1 MSDVVQASAN
11 AYVPS
16 LPWHAAAWDRLRPLL
31 TRGTHAILLHG
42 AAGIG
47 KKSLAIDIARAAL
60 CEAPTAEGRA
70 CGRCA
75 GCLLAA
81 AGSHPDLRIVVP
93 DAMAAWRGV
102 SADADD
108 AEHTAGSE
116 QVDSDAAG
124 EEGGKRAKLS
134 SQIRIPQV
142 RALTDFI
149 ATSTHRG
156 GRRVVVIAP
165 AERLNTEA
173 ANSLLKMLEEPPPAS
188 LFVLVTDAVDD
199 LLPTVRS
206 RCVLVRV
213 PSPTRA
219 VALAWLADQQ
229 VERADERLAAAGGA
243 PMSALTLAQGDEQ
256 EAASRELLLDLL
268 GRGARLT
275 PELIAERIP
284 KTIAVAGALAVMQRW
299 CWDLLACATLHSD
312 RAVRYFPANA
322 AAVAQVAQDLEVA
335 AIHQWNAR
343 LTTHRAAQHHPLNAR
358 LAVEAALL
366 DYTSGFKPK
375 VTGRS
380 LHR

>member
-1 MSDVVQASAN
+1 MSDVVQASSD

-31 TRGTHAILLHG
+31 TRGSHAILLHG

-60 CEAPTAEGRA
+60 CEATTAEGQA

-81 AGSHPDLRIVVP
+81 AGNHPDLRIVVP

-108 AEHTAGSE
+108 AEPVAGSDPA
-116 QVDSDAAG
+116 DSDSAG
-124 EEGGKRAKLS
+124 EEGGKRTKLS

-142 RALTDFI
+142 RALSDFI

-188 LFVLVTDAVDD
+188 LFLLVTDAIDD

-213 PSPTRA
+213 PSPIRA

-243 PMSALTLAQGDEQ
+243 PMGALALAQGDEQ
-256 EAASRELLLDLL
+256 DAASRDMLLDLL

-284 KTIAVAGALAVMQRW
+284 KTIAVAGSLAVMQRW
-299 CWDLLACATLHSD
+299 CWDLLACATLHSG
-312 RAVRYFPANA
+312 RAVRYFPARA
-322 AAVAQVAQDLEVA
+322 AAVAQVAQDIEVA

-343 LTTHRAAQHHPLNAR
+343 LTMHRAAQHHPLNAR

-366 DYTSGFKPK
+366 DYISGFNPK

>member
-1 MSDVVQASAN
+1 MSDVVQASSD

-31 TRGTHAILLHG
+31 TRGSHAILLHG

-60 CEAPTAEGRA
+60 CEATTAEGQA

-81 AGSHPDLRIVVP
+81 AGNHPDLRIVVP

-108 AEHTAGSE
+108 AEPVAGSE
-116 QVDSDAAG
+116 PADSDSAG
-124 EEGGKRAKLS
+124 EEGGKRTKLS

-142 RALTDFI
+142 RALSDFI

-188 LFVLVTDAVDD
+188 LFLLVTDAIDD

-213 PSPTRA
+213 PSPIRA

-243 PMSALTLAQGDEQ
+243 PMGALALAQGDEQ
-256 EAASRELLLDLL
+256 DAASRDMLLDLL

-284 KTIAVAGALAVMQRW
+284 KTIAVAGSLAVMQRW
-299 CWDLLACATLHSD
+299 CWDLLACATLHSG
-312 RAVRYFPANA
+312 RAVRYFPARA
-322 AAVAQVAQDLEVA
+322 AAVAQVAQDIEVA

-343 LTTHRAAQHHPLNAR
+343 LTMHRAAQHHPLNAR

-366 DYTSGFKPK
+366 DYISGFNPK

>member
-1 MSDVVQASAN
+1 MSDVVQASSD

-31 TRGTHAILLHG
+31 TRGSHAILLHG

-60 CEAPTAEGRA
+60 CEATTAEGQA

-81 AGSHPDLRIVVP
+81 AGNHPDLRIVVP

-108 AEHTAGSE
+108 AEPVAGSDPA
-116 QVDSDAAG
+116 DSDSAG
-124 EEGGKRAKLS
+124 EEGGKRTKLS

-188 LFVLVTDAVDD
+188 LFLLVTDAIDD

-213 PSPTRA
+213 PSPIRA

-243 PMSALTLAQGDEQ
+243 PMGALALAQGDEQ
-256 EAASRELLLDLL
+256 DAASRDMLLDLL

-284 KTIAVAGALAVMQRW
+284 KTIAVAGSLAVMQRW
-299 CWDLLACATLHSD
+299 CWDLLACATLHSG
-312 RAVRYFPANA
+312 RAVRYFPARA
-322 AAVAQVAQDLEVA
+322 AAVAQVAQDIEVA

-343 LTTHRAAQHHPLNAR
+343 LTMHRAAQHHPLNAR

-366 DYTSGFKPK
+366 DYISGFNPK

>member
-1 MSDVVQASAN
+1 MSDVGQASAD
-11 AYVPS
+11 AYMPA

-31 TRGTHAILLHG
+31 SRGTHAILLHG

-60 CEAPTAEGRA
+60 CEAPTAEHRA

-81 AGSHPDLRIVVP
+81 AGNHPDLRIVVP
-93 DAMAAWRGV
+93 DTMAGWRGV
-102 SADADD
+102 AAEDDD
-108 AEHTAGSE
+108 AEHLAGSE
-116 QVDSDAAG
+116 QAEVDAAA
-124 EEGGKRAKLS
+124 EEGGKRTKLS

-142 RALTDFI
+142 RALADFI

-156 GRRVVVIAP
+156 GRRVVLIAP

-188 LFVLVTDAVDD
+188 LFLLVTDAIDD

-213 PSPTRA
+213 SGPARA
-219 VALAWLADQQ
+219 DALAWLAALQ
-229 VERADERLAAAGGA
+229 VDRADERLAAAGGA
-243 PMSALTLAQGDEQ
+243 PVGALALAQGDEQ
-256 EAASRELLLDLL
+256 DAASRDLLLDLL

-275 PELIAERIP
+275 PELIAESIP
-284 KTIAVAGALAVMQRW
+284 KTIAVAGSLTVMQRW
-299 CWDLLACATLHSD
+299 CWDLLACATLHAS
-312 RAVRYFPANA
+312 RAVRYFPARA
-322 AAVAQVAQDLEVA
+322 AVVAQVAQDLEVT

-343 LTTHRAAQHHPLNAR
+343 LTRHRAAQHHPLNAR

-366 DYTSGFKPK
+366 DYASCFKPK